1 MRCDAAGQRAG
12 ATARGP
18 AERAGLASPRRA
30 RSTPAGGERAAE
42 RGRAERD
49 REGHGGGPE
58 RCPVGGEPRCG
69 GAVMPGARPKES
81 RTGLTQADPERPR
94 PGEAGR
100 RGTARGTAGV
110 PGKARPEASRGAV
123 IWRQK
128 YRKCPE
134 SWEGRPPSGCPGRAR
149 RPARR
154 RPTRALFF
162 ASRCADFLCQ
172 KRTFQSVPFRHL
184 PPPVWC
190 TYYKGEGASGGRG
203 GYGPTNS
210 SPVFSGPPRSGQRT
224 AGPAPPSR
232 PETARLP
239 PGRPAKGKQN
249 WLDPSRSGAPQPAK
263 AARGPAEREQDWLD
277 PGGPGAPRPAATAG
291 ARPKESRTGLTQ
303 ADPEHPGRR
312 RPPGPGRKRAG
323 LAW

>member
-1 MRCDAAGQRAG
+1 MPPGSGPGRPLGARPKEQDWLHPGGPGAPRPA

-30 RSTPAGGERAAE
+30 RSTPGRRREGRRARQGGAGPGGARRRSREVPGGRRAAV
-42 RGRAERD
+42 RW
-49 REGHGGGPE
+49 
-58 RCPVGGEPRCG
+58 CG
-69 GAVMPGARPKES
+69 DAVMPGARPKES

-239 PGRPAKGKQN
+239 PGVRQKESRTGLTHAGPEH
-249 WLDPSRSGAPQPAK
+249 PSRRKPP
-263 AARGPAEREQDWLD
+263 
-277 PGGPGAPRPAATAG
+277 G

-303 ADPEHPGRR
+303 AGPEHPGRR

>member
-1 MRCDAAGQRAG
+1 MPPGSGPGRPLG
-12 ATARGP
+12 ARPKEQDWLHPGGP
-18 AERAGLASPRRA
+18 GAPPS
-30 RSTPAGGERAAE
+30 GGERAAE

-190 TYYKGEGASGGRG
+190 TYYKGEGVSGARG

-210 SPVFSGPPRSGQRT
+210 SPVFPGPPRSGQRT

-239 PGRPAKGKQN
+239 PGRPAKEKQD
-249 WLDPSRSGAPQPAK
+249 WLDPCGSGAPRPAD
-263 AARGPAEREQDWLD
+263 AAGARPEREQDWQ
-277 PGGPGAPRPAATAG
+277 
-291 ARPKESRTGLTQ
+291 TQ
-303 ADPEHPGRR
+303 AGPDRPGRR
-312 RPPGPGRKRAG
+312 KPPGPGRERAG
-323 LAW
+323 LA

>member
-1 MRCDAAGQRAG
+1 MPPGSGPGRPLG
-12 ATARGP
+12 ARPKEQDWLHPGGP
-18 AERAGLASPRRA
+18 GAPPS
-30 RSTPAGGERAAE
+30 GGERAAE

-49 REGHGGGPE
+49 REGHCGGPE

-190 TYYKGEGASGGRG
+190 TYYKGEGASGARG

-210 SPVFSGPPRSGQRT
+210 APVCLPTRHRFFFPDRRAAESGRAAGAVPPGST
-224 AGPAPPSR
+224 ADGP
-232 PETARLP
+232 LP
-239 PGRPAKGKQN
+239 PGGTAEADRRRDG
-249 WLDPSRSGAPQPAK
+249 RRERRRGA
-263 AARGPAEREQDWLD
+263 G
-277 PGGPGAPRPAATAG
+277 PGGARRRSREVPG
-291 ARPKESRTGLTQ
+291 
-303 ADPEHPGRR
+303 GRR
-312 RPPGPGRKRAG
+312 AAVRRRGD
-323 LAW
+323 